1 LSATLTANKFIAVLT
16 HVLVLPVLHFY
27 LQLPRPLDGQLAA
40 DSATDGD
47 QSILGKVRHNLL
59 EIAMQWMQ
67 QALDLFEALD
77 VVLRRA
83 EILEMLNVVK
93 INEGMANGHQ

>member
-1 LSATLTANKFIAVLT
+1 
-16 HVLVLPVLHFY
+16 
-27 LQLPRPLDGQLAA
+27 LAA

-59 EIAMQWMQ
+59 EIAVKWMQ

-93 INEGMANGHQ
+93 INEGMANGHQEQLGQIVLDRIAEAVASRCQG